1 MLKYITLIVLM
12 MFSQLVSSATLTTKN
27 YVVTVTPNCQE
38 GNVTCDDVIYV
49 GRSKTTGQ
57 TITLEGH
64 TLHRW
69 CADGVTPCQFLGY
82 EFKNGRFIYSVLERG
97 VLKVEKNGHSLIN
110 EKGEWNY

>member
-1 MLKYITLIVLM
+1 MLLPLRLIARKVTLLAM
-12 MFSQLVSSATLTTKN
+12 TL
-27 YVVTVTPNCQE
+27 YMS
-38 GNVTCDDVIYV
+38 
-49 GRSKTTGQ
+49 GRSKTTGK

-69 CADGVTPCQFLGY
+69 CTDGVTPCQFLGY

-97 VLKVEKNGHSLIN
+97 VLKVEKNGHLLIY